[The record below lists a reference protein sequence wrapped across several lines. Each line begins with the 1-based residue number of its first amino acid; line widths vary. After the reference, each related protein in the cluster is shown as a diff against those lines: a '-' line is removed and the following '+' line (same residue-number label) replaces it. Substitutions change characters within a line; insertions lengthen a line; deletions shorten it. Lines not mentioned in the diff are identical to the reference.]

1 MDLIKHFTQGK
12 AEPTPAT
19 APRMRNASPQP
30 LPAHV
35 IEGTGNER
43 IYSVRKMLENLP
55 PDSSP
60 IVQPLDQ
67 VTAPPLNPAGDLP
80 AERPAGLAGAVL
92 SYVEKEGAA
101 DYQVFQAVAKLFEQT
116 QDAREQLSNLG
127 AMYDSIEGLAQTV
140 AATFVPL
147 DAFRQQLEQLARNFV
162 PIKTLQQEMARIAQ
176 TCEAIRPLQD
186 QFSQLTGGFNVHIA
200 ALMKA
205 LEPAE
210 EVRMRIVQ
218 LAEAFEPLST
228 LHERLGDLKGA
239 FYGGANGANGTAE
252 LAAGEGSA
260 VMFYVAKSA

>member
-1 MDLIKHFTQGK
+1 MRPILI
-12 AEPTPAT
+12 AALCALLSPSSRPAPLRVSAPPAT
-19 APRMRNASPQP
+19 LQPGSVILLTVSSEDPVPALRARAFNRELAPFQVDGRTWQV
-30 LPAHV
+30 LV
-35 IEGTGNER
+35 GI
-43 IYSVRKMLENLP
+43 
-55 PDSSP
+55 D
-60 IVQPLDQ
+60 LDQ
-67 VTAPPLNPAGDLP
+67 KAGTYPVEIDAGGPQSRIAYALAVTPRRFPTRTLKVDPDLVNPPP
-80 AERPAGLAGAVL
+80 
-92 SYVEKEGAA
+92 
-101 DYQVFQAVAKLFEQT
+101 
-116 QDAREQLSNLG
+116 
-127 AMYDSIEGLAQTV
+127 
-140 AATFVPL
+140 
-147 DAFRQQLEQLARNFV
+147 
-162 PIKTLQQEMARIAQ
+162 QEMARIAQ

>member
-19 APRMRNASPQP
+19 APQMRNASPQP

-186 QFSQLTGGFNVHIA
+186 QFSQLTG
-200 ALMKA
+200 
-205 LEPAE
+205 
-210 EVRMRIVQ
+210 
-218 LAEAFEPLST
+218 
-228 LHERLGDLKGA
+228 
-239 FYGGANGANGTAE
+239 
-252 LAAGEGSA
+252 
-260 VMFYVAKSA
+260 